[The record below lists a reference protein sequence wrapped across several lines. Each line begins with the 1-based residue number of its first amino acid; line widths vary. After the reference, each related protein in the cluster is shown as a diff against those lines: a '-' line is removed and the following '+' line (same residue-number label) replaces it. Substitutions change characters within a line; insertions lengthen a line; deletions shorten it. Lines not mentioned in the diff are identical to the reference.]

1 MLTAVKFI
9 GRNIMTIVL
18 VIVALLV
25 GGYISGA
32 VGTVRDFFF
41 PETAAY
47 VRSTRTIVNSIHG
60 IGKLVTVSAEVDKT
74 DVRVEISEGFLNAGY
89 YSASHVAIGV
99 IEAGI
104 EFAAIDEDS
113 ISYDGANERY
123 TLTLPPPTITSCRI
137 EYIDQYGGSLTL
149 LPADWDVIRQLAQHD
164 AISLFVQDMI
174 EAGILDRAE
183 EESTLRMEEF
193 VSALTGKPT
202 HIKYAGRE
210 GESDLP
216 LSCQPET
223 PSGWEKDADTGA
235 WGRTN

>member
-9 GRNIMTIVL
+9 GRNIVTIVL
-18 VIVALLV
+18 VVLGIII
-25 GGYISGA
+25 GGYLSGT
-32 VGTVRDFFF
+32 VDTVRDFFF
-41 PETAAY
+41 PEAAAY

-60 IGKLVTVSAEVDKT
+60 IGQLVTVSAEVDKT

-89 YSASHVAIGV
+89 YSESHVAIGV

-113 ISYDGANERY
+113 ISYDEANDRY

-174 EAGILDRAE
+174 EARILDRAE
-183 EESTLRMEEF
+183 EESTLRMGDF
-193 VSALTGKPT
+193 VSAMTGKQT
-202 HIKYAGRE
+202 QIEFERLN
-210 GESDLP
+210 GELELP
-216 LSCQPET
+216 VSCNPD
-223 PSGWEKDADTGA
+223 PPVGWRKDSESGA
-235 WGRTN
+235 WGRSN